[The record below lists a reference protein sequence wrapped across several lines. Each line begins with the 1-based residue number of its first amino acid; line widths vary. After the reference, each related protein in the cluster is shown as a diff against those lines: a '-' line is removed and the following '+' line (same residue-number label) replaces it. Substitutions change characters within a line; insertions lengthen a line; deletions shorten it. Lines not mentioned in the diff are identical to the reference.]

1 MSAAPPEPAQR
12 LEPATRLIISV
23 MMVSA
28 FVVILNETIMS
39 VALPE
44 LMVDLDITAAVA
56 QWLTTG
62 FMLTMAVVIP
72 ITGWLLQRFTTR
84 TVFILAMSL
93 FSAGT
98 VISALAPGFGV
109 LLVGRIVQASGTAV
123 MMPLLMTTV
132 MTLVPAHLR
141 GRTMGNITIVIAV
154 APAIGPTISGLILS
168 LLDWRWIFVLVLP
181 IAILGLVLGGIKV
194 RNVGET
200 RNVPVDLLS
209 VVLSALAFG
218 GLIFGMSSIGEA
230 VEGGAP
236 VNPAIPTVVGALSL
250 GAFIWRQ
257 LVLQRRDAALLDLR
271 IFRSRMFS
279 MSIAIMSIAMLSMFG
294 AIIILPIYM
303 QQVLGIEPVQTGL
316 VMLPGSLL
324 MGLLGPVIGRIFD
337 KVGARPLVIPGTIT
351 ITLVMWAMAVFFNE
365 TTPVIGVVAAHI
377 MLSLGLG
384 LIMTPMFSGSLGS
397 LPRNLYSHGS
407 AMLSTIQQVAAGAG
421 TAMFITMFTLG
432 SLGDGSG
439 GEPGVA
445 DLAGGVHWAFM
456 AGAAVATISIVV
468 ALFVPRTS
476 AIEESPREAEPAAAA

>member
-1 MSAAPPEPAQR
+1 
-12 LEPATRLIISV
+12 
-23 MMVSA
+23 MVSA

-44 LMVDLDITAAVA
+44 LMVDLDISAAVA

-84 TVFILAMSL
+84 TVFLLAMSL
-93 FSAGT
+93 FTAGT
-98 VISALAPGFGV
+98 LISALSPGFGM
-109 LLVGRIVQASGTAV
+109 LLFGRVVQASGTAV

-154 APAIGPTISGLILS
+154 APAVGPTISGLILS
-168 LLDWRWIFVLVLP
+168 LLDWRWMFWIVLP
-181 IAILGLVLGGIKV
+181 IAIAGLVLGGIKV

-200 RNVPVDLLS
+200 RKVPVDVLS

-230 VEGGAP
+230 VEGAAP
-236 VNPAIPTVVGALSL
+236 MNPAIPTVVGALAL
-250 GAFIWRQ
+250 ALFVWRQ
-257 LVLQRRDAALLDLR
+257 LSLQRRDAALLDLR

-279 MSIAIMSIAMLSMFG
+279 MSIIIMSIAMLSMFG

-316 VMLPGSLL
+316 VMLPGSLF
-324 MGLLGPVIGRIFD
+324 MGLLGPVIGRIYD
-337 KVGARPLVIPGTIT
+337 KVGPRPLVIPGTIV
-351 ITLVMWAMAVFFNE
+351 ITLVMWAMALFFSE
-365 TTPVIGVVAAHI
+365 TTPIAGVVAAHI
-377 MLSLGLG
+377 VLSLGLG
-384 LIMTPMFSGSLGS
+384 LIMTPMMSGALGS

-421 TAMFITMFTLG
+421 TALFITMFTLG
-432 SLGDGSG
+432 SLEGAVG
-439 GEPGVA
+439 GEPTVEG
-445 DLAGGVHWAFM
+445 LASGVHSAFLVG
-456 AGAAVATISIVV
+456 AGIATVSVLL
-468 ALFVPRTS
+468 ALFFPRS
-476 AIEESPREAEPAAAA
+476 ASPEEAPQPTEAPQAA